1 MIYLAIKMLVGD
13 RTKYFGVIVGVLFTT
28 FLMAHLLSMFSG
40 LIVRTYALIVDIPE
54 ADVWVMDPAVEYVDE
69 IASLPSTA
77 VDRTRSVEG
86 VDWAVPIF
94 TGTLRV
100 RMLSGQFRAVEVIG
114 IDDATLIGAPR
125 DMIEGSPEDLR
136 RADAVIADR
145 TSADAMLRQPLT
157 AASRGVPDGNVPTR
171 PLAVGDELT
180 INDHRVVVEG
190 FARITPRFLLRPT
203 MYMTYSHATSIS
215 PPERNLLSF
224 VIVHAKAGAAPAE
237 LARRIEAETG
247 FRARTA
253 AEFRSDT
260 AWYVSINGGVVIRIG
275 LMVGIAT
282 MVGIVMT
289 ALLLYL
295 FTVENLRYYATL
307 KALGAV
313 NGKIVTMVAAQ
324 ALACGVTGF
333 SLGIGAS
340 AMLGLMMNRVNQPY
354 LLIWPTIIATG
365 LVVLFVCLCAG
376 TLSSLKVIRLE
387 PGIVFRG

>member
-1 MIYLAIKMLVGD
+1 MLYLAIKMLVGD

-28 FLMAHLLSMFSG
+28 FLMTHLLSMFSG
-40 LIVRTYALIVDIPE
+40 LIVRTYALIIDVPE

-69 IASLPSTA
+69 IASLPTTA

-100 RMLSGQFRAVEVIG
+100 RMLDGKFRAVELIG
-114 IDDATLIGAPR
+114 VDDATLIGAPR
-125 DMIEGSPEDLR
+125 DMIEGTRDVLR
-136 RADAVIADR
+136 RADAVIVDRLAADQ
-145 TSADAMLRQPLT
+145 MLRQRVGPYI
-157 AASRGVPDGNVPTR
+157 RGVSKKDDPTR

-190 FARITPRFLLRPT
+190 FARVTPRFLMRPT
-203 MYMTYSHATSIS
+203 MYTTYSHATAIS
-215 PPERNLLSF
+215 PRERNLLSF
-224 VIVHAKAGAAPAE
+224 VVVHAKPGTSPVA
-237 LARRIEAETG
+237 LARRIEAQTG
-247 FRARTA
+247 FRARTS

-275 LMVGIAT
+275 LMVGIAA

-289 ALLLYL
+289 GLMLYM
-295 FTVENLRYYATL
+295 FTIENLRYYATL

-313 NGKIVTMVAAQ
+313 NGVVVKMVIAQ
-324 ALACGVTGF
+324 ALVCGAVGF

-340 AMLGLMMNRVNQPY
+340 SLLGWAMVRANQPY
-354 LLIWPTIIATG
+354 LLIWPTILITG
-365 LVVLFVCLCAG
+365 VVVLLVCSCAAA
-376 TLSSLKVIRLE
+376 LSSLKVIRLE